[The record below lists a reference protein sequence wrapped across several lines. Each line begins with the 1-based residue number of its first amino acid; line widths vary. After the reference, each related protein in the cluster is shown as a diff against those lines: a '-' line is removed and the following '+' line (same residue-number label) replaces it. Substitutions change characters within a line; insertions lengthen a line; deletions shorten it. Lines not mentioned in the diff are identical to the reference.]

1 MNDNA
6 GFQSVDTNVL
16 VYAHDRHNFAK
27 QQKAQVL
34 LKQLWQSG
42 LGCVSLQVLQ
52 EFYVTV
58 TRKIR
63 EPLAPESAVLVIKSL
78 KLWQIHQPN
87 VEDILNAIALQE
99 RYDVSFWDALILR
112 SATQLDCQIIWS
124 EDLNA
129 GQHYGTVQVQNP
141 FTNSESLP
149 SWS

>member
-1 MNDNA
+1 MSYMNDNA

-87 VEDILNAIALQE
+87 VEDILNAIA
-99 RYDVSFWDALILR
+99 
-112 SATQLDCQIIWS
+112 CQIIWS